1 MTVYDDAQKARITA
15 YMRDKA
21 GKISLV
27 TSKERKAAIQEA
39 ALRAGVSTNAYILEA
54 VDRRMTKEALGI
66 RGE

>member
-1 MTVYDDAQKARITA
+1 MSTTDKHRAACAA

-27 TSKERKAAIQEA
+27 TSKDRKAAIQEA

-54 VDRRMTKEALGI
+54 VDRRMTREALGL
-66 RGE
+66 